1 MFEEIKEKLTTLF
14 KLPIKEITYEEIN
27 YKLRSYEGIKYCDD
41 YGNLLHAVVS
51 NKYDE
56 EKTFKFIEELLSHGY
71 DVNYKNK
78 SHNHN
83 FIQWAFYGY
92 TENDEQY
99 SHSTEFIVKLIN
111 IAKKYGLDVNA
122 KDSYGSNI
130 IHMALNRSTYEGQVF
145 SLLDAL
151 GEDFDFECKDGYGR
165 SLLEIIDENKKYAR
179 EDNDEVWFN
188 RCVEEEKEFKKR
200 ILGKGNASDDKT
212 KNSSLTTSKVE
223 TDINTFE
230 TTKNLDNYADTDET
244 VKDVI
249 SEEKEISDNDE
260 CERKQVEEINKT
272 KNPSL
277 PISKEETEI
286 NTLETTKNLDNY
298 ANTDETVKDVI
309 SEEEKEISGVD
320 ESERKQVEEI
330 NKTKDSSLPISK
342 EETEINTLET
352 TKNLDNYIDTDETV
366 KDVISEKKEISGDD
380 KCERKQVEKVNK
392 TIKSSTDSKK
402 EPIENQQLIIK
413 ENPNIDLP
421 TRVGSEIDLS
431 KLSLLEL
438 KQLSENIVNMIN
450 IKKQEAI
457 TERQNKLE
465 ESIDAMLALEETG
478 LYERSE
484 LEESIE
490 NVFSKKVKIKCRK
503 PHNN

>member
-1 MFEEIKEKLTTLF
+1 MFEEVKEQLKALF
-14 KLPIKEITYEEIN
+14 ELPIKEITYEEIN

-145 SLLDAL
+145 PLLDAL
-151 GEDFDFECKDGYGR
+151 GEDFDFECKDRYGR
-165 SLLEIIDENKKYAR
+165 SLLEIIDGNKKYAII
-179 EDNDEVWFN
+179 DNDEACFN
-188 RCVEEEKEFKKR
+188 HLVEEEQEFKKR

-212 KNSSLTTSKVE
+212 KNSSLTISKEE
-223 TDINTFE
+223 TEINTLE

-260 CERKQVEEINKT
+260 CERKQVE
-272 KNPSL
+272 
-277 PISKEETEI
+277 
-286 NTLETTKNLDNY
+286 
-298 ANTDETVKDVI
+298 
-309 SEEEKEISGVD
+309 
-320 ESERKQVEEI
+320 
-330 NKTKDSSLPISK
+330 
-342 EETEINTLET
+342 
-352 TKNLDNYIDTDETV
+352 
-366 KDVISEKKEISGDD
+366 
-380 KCERKQVEKVNK
+380 KVNK
-392 TIKSSTDSKK
+392 TIKSSIDSKK
-402 EPIENQQLIIK
+402 EPIENQHLIIK

>member
-1 MFEEIKEKLTTLF
+1 MFEEIKEELTTLF

-78 SHNHN
+78 SNNHN

-92 TENDEQY
+92 IENDEHY
-99 SHSTEFIVKLIN
+99 SYSTEFIVKLIN

-130 IHMALNRSTYEGQVF
+130 IHMALDKSTYEGQVF
-145 SLLDAL
+145 PLLDAL
-151 GEDFDFECKDGYGR
+151 GENFDFECKDRYGR
-165 SLLEIIDENKKYAR
+165 NLLEIIDDHKNYTKVNH
-179 EDNDEVWFN
+179 DNVWFN
-188 RCVEEEKEFKKR
+188 RWVEEEKEFKKR
-200 ILGKGNASDDKT
+200 ILGKENASDDKT

-230 TTKNLDNYADTDET
+230 TTKNLDNYA
-244 VKDVI
+244 
-249 SEEKEISDNDE
+249 
-260 CERKQVEEINKT
+260 
-272 KNPSL
+272 
-277 PISKEETEI
+277 
-286 NTLETTKNLDNY
+286 
-298 ANTDETVKDVI
+298 NTDETVEDVI
-309 SEEEKEISGVD
+309 SEEEKEISGDD
-320 ESERKQVEEI
+320 ES
-330 NKTKDSSLPISK
+330 
-342 EETEINTLET
+342 
-352 TKNLDNYIDTDETV
+352 
-366 KDVISEKKEISGDD
+366 
-380 KCERKQVEKVNK
+380 ERKQVEKVNK

-490 NVFSKKVKIKCRK
+490 NVFSKKVKIKCRN

>member
-51 NKYDE
+51 DKYDE

-145 SLLDAL
+145 PLLDAL

-212 KNSSLTTSKVE
+212 KNSSLTTSKIE

-298 ANTDETVKDVI
+298 IDTDETVKDVI
-309 SEEEKEISGVD
+309 SEEEKEISGDD
-320 ESERKQVEEI
+320 ESERKQA
-330 NKTKDSSLPISK
+330 
-342 EETEINTLET
+342 
-352 TKNLDNYIDTDETV
+352 
-366 KDVISEKKEISGDD
+366 
-380 KCERKQVEKVNK
+380 EKVNK

>member
-1 MFEEIKEKLTTLF
+1 MFEEIKEQLKALF
-14 KLPIKEITYEEIN
+14 ELPIKEITYEEIN
-27 YKLRSYEGIKYCDD
+27 YRLRSYKGIKYCDD
-41 YGNLLHAVVS
+41 YGNLLHAVVR

-78 SHNHN
+78 SHNYN

-92 TENDEQY
+92 TENDEKY

-122 KDSYGSNI
+122 KDSYRNNI
-130 IHMALNRSTYEGQVF
+130 IHMALKRSTYEGKVF
-145 SLLDAL
+145 PLLDAL
-151 GEDFDFECKDGYGR
+151 GEDFDFECKDSYGR

-260 CERKQVEEINKT
+260 CERKQLEEINKT

-286 NTLETTKNLDNY
+286 NTLET
-298 ANTDETVKDVI
+298 A
-309 SEEEKEISGVD
+309 
-320 ESERKQVEEI
+320 
-330 NKTKDSSLPISK
+330 
-342 EETEINTLET
+342 
-352 TKNLDNYIDTDETV
+352 KNLDNYIDTDETV

-402 EPIENQQLIIK
+402 EPIETQQLIIK
-413 ENPNIDLP
+413 EKPNIDLP

-490 NVFSKKVKIKCRK
+490 NVFSKKVKIKCRN

>member
-51 NKYDE
+51 DKYDE

-145 SLLDAL
+145 PLLDAL
-151 GEDFDFECKDGYGR
+151 GEDFDFECKDRYGR
-165 SLLEIIDENKKYAR
+165 SLLEIIDGNKKYAII
-179 EDNDEVWFN
+179 DNDEACFN
-188 RCVEEEKEFKKR
+188 HLVEEEQEFKKR

-212 KNSSLTTSKVE
+212 KNSSLT
-223 TDINTFE
+223 
-230 TTKNLDNYADTDET
+230 
-244 VKDVI
+244 
-249 SEEKEISDNDE
+249 
-260 CERKQVEEINKT
+260 
-272 KNPSL
+272 
-277 PISKEETEI
+277 ISKEETEI
-286 NTLETTKNLDNY
+286 NTLETTKNLNNY
-298 ANTDETVKDVI
+298 ADTDETVKDVI
-309 SEEEKEISGVD
+309 SEEEKEISEAD
-320 ESERKQVEEI
+320 E
-330 NKTKDSSLPISK
+330 
-342 EETEINTLET
+342 
-352 TKNLDNYIDTDETV
+352 
-366 KDVISEKKEISGDD
+366 
-380 KCERKQVEKVNK
+380 CERKENEKMNK

>member
-14 KLPIKEITYEEIN
+14 KLPIKEITYEKIN

-51 NKYDE
+51 DKYDE

-145 SLLDAL
+145 PLLDAL

-272 KNPSL
+272 KDPSL

-286 NTLETTKNLDNY
+286 NTLET
-298 ANTDETVKDVI
+298 A
-309 SEEEKEISGVD
+309 
-320 ESERKQVEEI
+320 
-330 NKTKDSSLPISK
+330 
-342 EETEINTLET
+342 
-352 TKNLDNYIDTDETV
+352 KNLDNYIDTDETV
-366 KDVISEKKEISGDD
+366 KDVISEKKEITGDD
-380 KCERKQVEKVNK
+380 KCERKQVGKVNK

-402 EPIENQQLIIK
+402 EPIETQQLIIK
-413 ENPNIDLP
+413 EKPNIDLP
-421 TRVGSEIDLS
+421 TRVGSEIDIS

-490 NVFSKKVKIKCRK
+490 NVFSKKVKIKCRN

>member
-1 MFEEIKEKLTTLF
+1 VFEEVKEQLKALF
-14 KLPIKEITYEEIN
+14 ELPIKEITYEEIN

-78 SHNHN
+78 SNNHN

-92 TENDEQY
+92 IENDKHY
-99 SHSTEFIVKLIN
+99 SYSTEFIVKLIN

-130 IHMALNRSTYEGQVF
+130 IHMALDKSTYEGQVF
-145 SLLDAL
+145 PLLDAL
-151 GEDFDFECKDGYGR
+151 GENFDFECKDRYGR
-165 SLLEIIDENKKYAR
+165 NLLEIIDDHKNYTKVNH
-179 EDNDEVWFN
+179 DNVWFN
-188 RCVEEEKEFKKR
+188 RWVEEEQEFKKR
-200 ILGKGNASDDKT
+200 ILRKENASDDKT
-212 KNSSLTTSKVE
+212 KNSSLT
-223 TDINTFE
+223 
-230 TTKNLDNYADTDET
+230 
-244 VKDVI
+244 
-249 SEEKEISDNDE
+249 
-260 CERKQVEEINKT
+260 
-272 KNPSL
+272 
-277 PISKEETEI
+277 ISKEETEI
-286 NTLETTKNLDNY
+286 NTLETTKNLNNY
-298 ANTDETVKDVI
+298 ADTDETVKDVI
-309 SEEEKEISGVD
+309 SEEEKEISDDD
-320 ESERKQVEEI
+320 ECERKQIEEI
-330 NKTKDSSLPISK
+330 NKTKNPSLPILK
-342 EETEINTLET
+342 EKTEINTLEI
-352 TKNLDNYIDTDETV
+352 TKNLDNYADTDEAI
-366 KDVISEKKEISGDD
+366 KDIITEEEKEISEADE
-380 KCERKQVEKVNK
+380 CERKENEKMNK

-402 EPIENQQLIIK
+402 EPIETQQLIIK
-413 ENPNIDLP
+413 EKPNIDLP
-421 TRVGSEIDLS
+421 TRIGSEIDLS

-450 IKKQEAI
+450 IKKQEVI

-490 NVFSKKVKIKCRK
+490 NVFSKKVKVKCRK

>member
-1 MFEEIKEKLTTLF
+1 MFEEVKEQLKALF
-14 KLPIKEITYEEIN
+14 ELPIKEITYEEIN

-41 YGNLLHAVVS
+41 YGNLLYAVVS

-145 SLLDAL
+145 PLLDAL
-151 GEDFDFECKDGYGR
+151 GEDFDFECKDRYGR
-165 SLLEIIDENKKYAR
+165 SLLEIIDGNKKYAII
-179 EDNDEVWFN
+179 DNDEACFN
-188 RCVEEEKEFKKR
+188 HLVEEEQEFKKR

-212 KNSSLTTSKVE
+212 KNSSLTISKEE
-223 TDINTFE
+223 TEINTLE

-260 CERKQVEEINKT
+260 CERKQVE
-272 KNPSL
+272 
-277 PISKEETEI
+277 
-286 NTLETTKNLDNY
+286 
-298 ANTDETVKDVI
+298 
-309 SEEEKEISGVD
+309 
-320 ESERKQVEEI
+320 
-330 NKTKDSSLPISK
+330 
-342 EETEINTLET
+342 
-352 TKNLDNYIDTDETV
+352 
-366 KDVISEKKEISGDD
+366 
-380 KCERKQVEKVNK
+380 KVNK
-392 TIKSSTDSKK
+392 TIKSSIDSKK

>member
-51 NKYDE
+51 DKYDE
-56 EKTFKFIEELLSHGY
+56 EKTFKFIEELLSHVY

-145 SLLDAL
+145 PLLDAL
-151 GEDFDFECKDGYGR
+151 GEDFDFECKDRYGR
-165 SLLEIIDENKKYAR
+165 SLLEIIDGNKKYAII
-179 EDNDEVWFN
+179 DNDEACFN
-188 RCVEEEKEFKKR
+188 HLVEEEQEFKKR

-212 KNSSLTTSKVE
+212 KNSSLT
-223 TDINTFE
+223 
-230 TTKNLDNYADTDET
+230 
-244 VKDVI
+244 
-249 SEEKEISDNDE
+249 
-260 CERKQVEEINKT
+260 
-272 KNPSL
+272 
-277 PISKEETEI
+277 ISKEETEI
-286 NTLETTKNLDNY
+286 NTLETTKNLNNY
-298 ANTDETVKDVI
+298 ADTDETVKDVI
-309 SEEEKEISGVD
+309 SEEEKEISEAD
-320 ESERKQVEEI
+320 E
-330 NKTKDSSLPISK
+330 
-342 EETEINTLET
+342 
-352 TKNLDNYIDTDETV
+352 
-366 KDVISEKKEISGDD
+366 
-380 KCERKQVEKVNK
+380 CERKENEKMNK

>member
-1 MFEEIKEKLTTLF
+1 MFEEIKEQLKALF
-14 KLPIKEITYEEIN
+14 ELPIKEITYEEIN
-27 YKLRSYEGIKYCDD
+27 YRLRSYKGIKYCDD
-41 YGNLLHAVVS
+41 YGNLLHAVVR

-122 KDSYGSNI
+122 KDSYRNNI
-130 IHMALNRSTYEGQVF
+130 IHMALKRSTYEGKVF
-145 SLLDAL
+145 PLLDAL
-151 GEDFDFECKDGYGR
+151 GEDFDFECKDSYGR
-165 SLLEIIDENKKYAR
+165 SLLEIIDDYKNYAIA
-179 EDNDEVWFN
+179 DHDEVWFN
-188 RCVEEEKEFKKR
+188 RWVEEEKEFKKR
-200 ILGKGNASDDKT
+200 ILGKGNAFEDKT
-212 KNSSLTTSKVE
+212 KNPSLPTSKAE

-260 CERKQVEEINKT
+260 CERKQLEEINKT

-286 NTLETTKNLDNY
+286 NTLET
-298 ANTDETVKDVI
+298 A
-309 SEEEKEISGVD
+309 
-320 ESERKQVEEI
+320 
-330 NKTKDSSLPISK
+330 
-342 EETEINTLET
+342 
-352 TKNLDNYIDTDETV
+352 KNLDNYIDTDETV

-402 EPIENQQLIIK
+402 EPIETQQLIIK
-413 ENPNIDLP
+413 EKPNIDLP

-490 NVFSKKVKIKCRK
+490 NVFSKKVKIKCRN

>member
-51 NKYDE
+51 DKYDE

-145 SLLDAL
+145 PLLDAL
-151 GEDFDFECKDGYGR
+151 GEDFDFECKDRYGR

-212 KNSSLTTSKVE
+212 KNSSLTTSK
-223 TDINTFE
+223 
-230 TTKNLDNYADTDET
+230 
-244 VKDVI
+244 
-249 SEEKEISDNDE
+249 
-260 CERKQVEEINKT
+260 
-272 KNPSL
+272 
-277 PISKEETEI
+277 EETEI
-286 NTLETTKNLDNY
+286 NTLETTKNLNNY
-298 ANTDETVKDVI
+298 ADTDETVKDVI
-309 SEEEKEISGVD
+309 SEEEKEISEAD
-320 ESERKQVEEI
+320 E
-330 NKTKDSSLPISK
+330 
-342 EETEINTLET
+342 
-352 TKNLDNYIDTDETV
+352 
-366 KDVISEKKEISGDD
+366 
-380 KCERKQVEKVNK
+380 CERKENEKMNK

-402 EPIENQQLIIK
+402 EPIETQQLIIEEK
-413 ENPNIDLP
+413 PNIDLP
-421 TRVGSEIDLS
+421 TRIGSEIDLS

-450 IKKQEAI
+450 IKKQEVI

-490 NVFSKKVKIKCRK
+490 NVFSKKVKVKCRK

>member
-51 NKYDE
+51 DKYDE

-145 SLLDAL
+145 PLLDAL

-298 ANTDETVKDVI
+298 
-309 SEEEKEISGVD
+309 
-320 ESERKQVEEI
+320 
-330 NKTKDSSLPISK
+330 
-342 EETEINTLET
+342 
-352 TKNLDNYIDTDETV
+352 IDTDETV

-402 EPIENQQLIIK
+402 ESIENQQLIIK

>member
-1 MFEEIKEKLTTLF
+1 MFEEIKEQLKALF
-14 KLPIKEITYEEIN
+14 ELPIKEITYEEIN
-27 YKLRSYEGIKYCDD
+27 YRLRSYKGIKYCDD
-41 YGNLLHAVVS
+41 YGNLLHAVVR

-145 SLLDAL
+145 PLLDAL

-260 CERKQVEEINKT
+260 CERKQLEEINKT

-286 NTLETTKNLDNY
+286 NTLET
-298 ANTDETVKDVI
+298 A
-309 SEEEKEISGVD
+309 
-320 ESERKQVEEI
+320 
-330 NKTKDSSLPISK
+330 
-342 EETEINTLET
+342 
-352 TKNLDNYIDTDETV
+352 KNLDNYIDTDETV
-366 KDVISEKKEISGDD
+366 KDVISEKKEITGDD
-380 KCERKQVEKVNK
+380 KCERKQVGKVNK

-402 EPIENQQLIIK
+402 EPIETQQLIIK
-413 ENPNIDLP
+413 EKPNIDLP

-490 NVFSKKVKIKCRK
+490 NVFSKKVKIKCRN